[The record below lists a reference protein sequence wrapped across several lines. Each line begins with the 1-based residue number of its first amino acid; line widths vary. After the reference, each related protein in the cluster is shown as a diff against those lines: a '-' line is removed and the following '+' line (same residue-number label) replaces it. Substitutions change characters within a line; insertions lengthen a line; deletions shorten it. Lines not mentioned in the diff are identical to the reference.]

1 MSIINSFLLK
11 YFIHKDLITKS
22 TYLLVIAA
30 PKAQRAA
37 TKSFHFCRSQARVP
51 IVPQVWWWLFS
62 SCSPVRRQVIFGR
75 PLFLFPSGVQCR
87 AVLMLEPSSLRST
100 CPIHRQQLF
109 IIIVAMS
116 CLQRDSRS
124 LLEILF
130 GQNILSTPEVLG
142 MECGQLGE
150 VLSHHLSA
158 LCSVEVYWYNTAVV
172 EF

>member
-1 MSIINSFLLK
+1 MLIINSFLLK
-11 YFIHKDLITKS
+11 YFILKDLITKS
-22 TYLLVIAA
+22 TDLLAIA

-37 TKSFHFCRSQARVP
+37 TESFLFCRSQARVP

-109 IIIVAMS
+109 IIIMAMS

-130 GQNILSTPEVLG
+130 GQNILSILLRFLVWNVDSLVRS
-142 MECGQLGE
+142 CRIIRQ
-150 VLSHHLSA
+150 HSA
-158 LCSVEVYWYNTAVV
+158 L
-172 EF
+172 